1 MSNVLIGIIGVILFI
16 GLALAGA
23 LFLGPRFQ
31 ESTNN
36 SKAAAIV
43 QSAAQVGNAVN
54 MYQVQNGT
62 SVDTAT
68 QLQTG
73 GFLKS
78 VPVNPLSPVSFI
90 ILDLDGRMQ
99 SNALTLPFRPAW
111 VVTTIGD
118 NAAVCEAIERQSGNL
133 SPTETFSKTTSSWV
147 NTASIRKMTGC
158 YKNDSA
164 LPGGSSGE
172 YLVYSRI

>member
-36 SKAAAIV
+36 SKAAAII
-43 QSAAQVGNAVN
+43 QSASQIGNAVN
-54 MYQVQNGT
+54 MYQVQNGA
-62 SVDTAT
+62 SVETPA
-68 QLQTG
+68 QLQSG
-73 GFLKS
+73 GFLKT
-78 VPVNPLSPVSFI
+78 VPTNPLSSVSYH

-99 SNALTLPFRPAW
+99 SNAITLPFKPAW
-111 VVTTIGD
+111 VVTTIGL
-118 NAAVCEAIERQSGNL
+118 NAGVCEAIERQNGNL
-133 SPTETFSKTTSSWV
+133 APTAAFPTAMSSWV
-147 NTASIRKMTGC
+147 NTTAIRKTTGC

-164 LPGGSSGE
+164 LPGGASGDF
-172 YLVYSRI
+172 LVYSRI